1 MSISKWFWA
10 PGQLLSSLSAD
21 LLFQDFLKELS
32 YTTSIP
38 FPMDQWLSKL
48 LRPANRYGELAELPT
63 FQEGGCFFHQLSNSW
78 AVGFG
83 DSGHHVPTLA
93 LINPMPEPY
102 HLWYSSAVDENLEKK
117 NTQSRSGAAAGMD
130 ILSVARRCDYYK
142 AGFFYWLST
151 VPTDCRIDY
160 GWQIPSHDLH
170 SKFLG

>member
-1 MSISKWFWA
+1 MILGSRATFKLTFSRPLVSRFSQRVVLHNID
-10 PGQLLSSLSAD
+10 SL
-21 LLFQDFLKELS
+21 
-32 YTTSIP
+32 P
-38 FPMDQWLSKL
+38 DQWLSAKL

-63 FQEGGCFFHQLSNSW
+63 FQEGGCFFHQLSSW

-102 HLWYSSAVDENLEKK
+102 HLWYSSAVDEHLKK
-117 NTQSRSGAAAGMD
+117 KTATQSRSGAAAGMD
-130 ILSVARRCDYYK
+130 ILQVARRCDYYK